1 LGNVAS
7 SFCNSGTGLQSGQ
20 VTSATSHGKAVVS
33 ALPSFVLTFIAPQL
47 ALISSM
53 ACSMSSVPIRA
64 SQVSNA
70 FSLTSQSLLME
81 QLFMAGPG
89 FSPVLLKLVSQIDIR
104 KYVDLSDFLAAN
116 MVCLDPKKKTA
127 PGWLA
132 CPCYTA
138 EETALDLTSWTEAF
152 TGANHLFPA
161 AVE

>member
-89 FSPVLLKLVSQIDIR
+89 LSPVLLKLVSQIDIR

-116 MVCLDPKKKTA
+116 MVCLDPKKKLLLD
-127 PGWLA
+127 GWLVLA
-132 CPCYTA
+132 T
-138 EETALDLTSWTEAF
+138 LLKKQHWT
-152 TGANHLFPA
+152 
-161 AVE
+161 

>member
-1 LGNVAS
+1 
-7 SFCNSGTGLQSGQ
+7 
-20 VTSATSHGKAVVS
+20 
-33 ALPSFVLTFIAPQL
+33 
-47 ALISSM
+47 
-53 ACSMSSVPIRA
+53 
-64 SQVSNA
+64 
-70 FSLTSQSLLME
+70 ME

-89 FSPVLLKLVSQIDIR
+89 FSPVLPKLVSQIDTR

-116 MVCLDPKKKTA
+116 MVCLDPKKTA

-132 CPCYTA
+132 CPRYTA